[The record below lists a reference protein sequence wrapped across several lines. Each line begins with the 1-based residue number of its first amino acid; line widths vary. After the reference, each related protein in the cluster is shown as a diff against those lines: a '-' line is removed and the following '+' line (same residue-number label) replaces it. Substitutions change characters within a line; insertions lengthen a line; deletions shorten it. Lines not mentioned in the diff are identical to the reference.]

1 MLLPLLP
8 HHQRREGE
16 VPFPRE
22 RCVLSQDYPK
32 KKNNNNN
39 NNNNNL
45 YIILKRKKKSYI
57 YRQTLAITL
66 IKKYIFNYIF
76 CKFNY

>member
-1 MLLPLLP
+1 MISPASVQRGWPMLLPLLP

-32 KKNNNNN
+32 KKIIIIIIIIT
-39 NNNNNL
+39 
-45 YIILKRKKKSYI
+45 YILFSKEKKNPIHIDK
-57 YRQTLAITL
+57 LWL
-66 IKKYIFNYIF
+66 
-76 CKFNY
+76 

>member
-32 KKNNNNN
+32 KKKIIIIIIIIT
-39 NNNNNL
+39 
-45 YIILKRKKKSYI
+45 YILFSKEKKNPIYI
-57 YRQTLAITL
+57 DKLWL
-66 IKKYIFNYIF
+66 
-76 CKFNY
+76 